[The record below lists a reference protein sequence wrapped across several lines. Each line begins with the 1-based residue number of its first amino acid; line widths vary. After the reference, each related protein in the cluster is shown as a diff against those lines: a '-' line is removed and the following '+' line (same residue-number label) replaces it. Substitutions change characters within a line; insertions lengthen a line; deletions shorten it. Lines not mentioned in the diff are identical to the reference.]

1 MVSLIVWLENLK
13 TWLVNY
19 RRQQSIRTCA
29 KLFQIFALPGHFRV
43 SKEACN
49 APGVGSMHMWKW
61 KWDRCTCES
70 ESGID
75 AHAAIYCSSCVRA
88 TSIIIL
94 ATICL
99 PYLLGSWH
107 EVGDGRLFNLLER
120 FLFKHKWVFLRL
132 SVEWIMWFSS
142 CVFPVLSL
150 VEAKASVPPGRLSE

>member
-61 KWDRCTCES
+61 KWDRCTCS
-70 ESGID
+70 N
-75 AHAAIYCSSCVRA
+75 
-88 TSIIIL
+88 IL
-94 ATICL
+94 LKLCQSNINNNLGNNL
-99 PYLLGSWH
+99 PSLFTGELTW
-107 EVGDGRLFNLLER
+107 GDGWLFNLLER